1 MLPDANPNGDQ
12 HEEEVEPGKDGDHQ
26 EEVES
31 GNDHHEEEVESGKET
46 DNDVIDTVQVNKMI
60 CVTPIDFLPIIKR
73 VPTML
78 QDLCST
84 GKKREPLGKSLLGE
98 GGWLWFC
105 KCGCKPTIDQV
116 FE

>member
-1 MLPDANPNGDQ
+1 MLTDANPNGDH

-60 CVTPIDFLPIIKR
+60 CVTPIDFLPIIKQ
-73 VPTML
+73 VPTLL
-78 QDLCST
+78 QNLCST
-84 GKKREPLGKSLLGE
+84 GK
-98 GGWLWFC
+98 
-105 KCGCKPTIDQV
+105 
-116 FE
+116 